1 MKEIAEIRKDVEGL
15 KDHLKSKGIHQFTID
30 LVEETESE
38 LLEQEIG
45 ESHVDDATMLGA
57 LAYKIDTVLEIASS
71 ETEDYIIFQKLKLI
85 IEEARS

>member
-1 MKEIAEIRKDVEGL
+1 MEGL
-15 KDHLKSKGIHQFTID
+15 KDHLMSKGIHQFTID

-45 ESHVDDATMLGA
+45 DATMLGA

-85 IEEARS
+85 IEEART